1 VTARS
6 WRTVAVVA
14 GWQAAVSLCYY
25 ALFSATTYFR
35 DAFGLSRTLIGV
47 LTAVATLGYTLN
59 LFPSGAAVDG
69 FGERRVMLI
78 ALLGLTVAVSL
89 IGLAPTPLF
98 LFVAAF
104 LLGVSYAPG
113 MPASNRAIL
122 SSAPAGRESSAMGLK
137 QVGVTAGSGVASLL
151 IAGVAVLA
159 TWRWGFGL
167 IAVIAGGYALV
178 FAASYEG
185 GDGSGEWSR
194 PDLRAF
200 RRNRAYLLVVLA
212 GLFVGATVFT
222 TVGYTLL
229 YADELLGVSPA
240 VAGVVLA
247 GVQAAGS
254 AGRLGAGSL
263 ADRLGGGARA
273 AATVTGGQ
281 AVVATGA
288 FALLGAGVLPRPL
301 ALAALLTVG
310 VSILGSTGVYYSCL
324 TALVPADEIGA
335 ASAGGQT
342 AINVGGLLFPPA
354 FGYLA
359 DTVGYG
365 AGWLLL
371 AGCAGLLAVVL
382 LGVRRSV
389 SVGSGV

>member
-1 VTARS
+1 MTTRS

-35 DAFGLSRTLIGV
+35 GAFGLSRTLIGV

-69 FGERRVMLI
+69 FGERRVMLVGVTGL
-78 ALLGLTVAVSL
+78 ALSVAL
-89 IGLAPTPLF
+89 IGLAPTPIVLF
-98 LFVAAF
+98 AAAF
-104 LLGVSYAPG
+104 LLGIAYAPG

-122 SSAPAGRESSAMGLK
+122 SSAPRGKEGSAMGLK
-137 QVGVTAGSGVASLL
+137 QVGVTAGSGAASLL
-151 IAGVAVLA
+151 IAGVAAVA

-167 IAVIAGGYALV
+167 LAVLAGGYALI

-185 GDGSGEWSR
+185 TSGSGEWSL
-194 PDLRAF
+194 PDVRAF
-200 RRNRAYLLVVLA
+200 RQNRAYVLVVIA
-212 GLFVGATVFT
+212 GLFVGATIFT

-229 YADELLGVSPA
+229 YADEILGVSPV

-247 GVQAAGS
+247 AVQATGS

-273 AATVTGGQ
+273 AATVTGVQ
-281 AVVATGA
+281 AALATGA
-288 FALLGAGVLPRPL
+288 FLLLAVGTLSRPVALGALLV
-301 ALAALLTVG
+301 VG

-324 TALVPADEIGA
+324 TALVPQEEIGA

-342 AINVGGLLFPPA
+342 AINVGGLFFPPA

-371 AGCAGLLAVVL
+371 AGCAGLLVIVL
-382 LGVRRSV
+382 VAVRRSV
-389 SVGSGV
+389 GGGM

>member
-1 VTARS
+1 MTTRS

-35 DAFGLSRTLIGV
+35 GEFGLSRTLIGV

-69 FGERRVMLI
+69 FGERRVML
-78 ALLGLTVAVSL
+78 VAVGVLAVSVAL
-89 IGLAPTPLF
+89 IGLAPTPLV
-98 LFVAAF
+98 LFAAAF

-122 SSAPAGRESSAMGLK
+122 SSAPSGKESSAMGLK
-137 QVGVTAGSGVASLL
+137 QVGVTAGSGAASLL
-151 IAGVAVLA
+151 VAGVAAVA
-159 TWRWGFGL
+159 TWRWGFGV
-167 IAVIAGGYALV
+167 IAVLAGGYALV
-178 FAASYEG
+178 FAVGYEG
-185 GDGSGEWSR
+185 TSGSGEWTL
-194 PDLRAF
+194 PDVQSF
-200 RRNRAYLLVVLA
+200 GQNRAYVLVVLA
-212 GLFVGATVFT
+212 GLFVGATIFT

-229 YADELLGVSPA
+229 YADELLGLSP
-240 VAGVVLA
+240 VAAGIVLA
-247 GVQAAGS
+247 AVQAAGS

-288 FALLGAGVLPRPL
+288 FTLLGVGAVPQSV
-301 ALAALLTVG
+301 ALAALLVLG

-324 TALVPADEIGA
+324 TALVPRNEVGA

-359 DTVGYG
+359 DTAGYA

-371 AGCAGLLAVVL
+371 AGCAGLLVIVL
-382 LGVRRSV
+382 AAVRRSV
-389 SVGSGV
+389 GRGV

>member
-1 VTARS
+1 MTTRS

-35 DAFGLSRTLIGV
+35 GEFGLSRTLIGV

-69 FGERRVMLI
+69 FGERRVML
-78 ALLGLTVAVSL
+78 VAVGGLAVSAAL
-89 IGLAPTPLF
+89 IGLAPTPLV
-98 LFVAAF
+98 LFAAAF

-122 SSAPAGRESSAMGLK
+122 SSAPSGKGSSAMGLK
-137 QVGVTAGSGVASLL
+137 QVGVTAGSGAASLL
-151 IAGVAVLA
+151 VAGVAAVA
-159 TWRWGFGL
+159 TWRWGFGA
-167 IAVIAGGYALV
+167 IAALAGGYALV
-178 FAASYEG
+178 FAVSYEG
-185 GDGSGEWSR
+185 TSGSGEWTL
-194 PDLRAF
+194 PDVRAF
-200 RRNRAYLLVVLA
+200 SQNRAYVLVVLA
-212 GLFVGATVFT
+212 GLFVGATIFT

-229 YADELLGVSPA
+229 YADELLNFSPVA
-240 VAGVVLA
+240 AGVVLA
-247 GVQAAGS
+247 AVQAAGS

-281 AVVATGA
+281 AAVATGA
-288 FALLGAGVLPRPL
+288 FTLLGVGAIPRPV
-301 ALAALLTVG
+301 ALAALLVLG

-324 TALVPADEIGA
+324 TALVPREEVGA

-342 AINVGGLLFPPA
+342 AINVGGLFFPPA

-371 AGCAGLLAVVL
+371 AGCAGLLVVVL
-382 LGVRRSV
+382 AAVRRSV
-389 SVGSGV
+389 GRGV

>member
-1 VTARS
+1 MTTRS

-35 DAFGLSRTLIGV
+35 GEFGLSRTLIGV

-69 FGERRVMLI
+69 FGERRVMLVGV
-78 ALLGLTVAVSL
+78 AGLAVSVAL
-89 IGLAPTPLF
+89 IGLAPTPLV
-98 LFVAAF
+98 LFAAAF
-104 LLGVSYAPG
+104 LLGLSYAPG

-122 SSAPAGRESSAMGLK
+122 SSAPRGKESSAMGLK
-137 QVGVTAGSGVASLL
+137 QVGVTAGSGAASLL
-151 IAGVAVLA
+151 IAGVAAVA

-167 IAVIAGGYALV
+167 IAGLAGLYALV
-178 FAASYEG
+178 FAVSYEG
-185 GDGSGEWSR
+185 TSGSGEWTL
-194 PDLRAF
+194 PDVGAF
-200 RRNRAYLLVVLA
+200 RRNRAYVLVVLA
-212 GLFVGATVFT
+212 GLFVGATIFT

-229 YADELLGVSPA
+229 YADEMLGVSPV

-247 GVQAAGS
+247 AVQAAGS

-288 FALLGAGVLPRPL
+288 FALLALDTAPRPV
-301 ALAALLTVG
+301 AFGALLAVG

-324 TALVPADEIGA
+324 TALVPQEEIGA

-342 AINVGGLLFPPA
+342 AINIGGLIFPPV

-371 AGCAGLLAVVL
+371 AGCAGLLSIVL

-389 SVGSGV
+389 SVGGRV